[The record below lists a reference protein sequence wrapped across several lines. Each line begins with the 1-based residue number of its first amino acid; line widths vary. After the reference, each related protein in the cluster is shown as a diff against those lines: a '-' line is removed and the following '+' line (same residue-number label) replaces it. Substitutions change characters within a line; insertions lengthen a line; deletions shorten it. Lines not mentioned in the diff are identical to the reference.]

1 MKHTIIALAIAT
13 ALTACGEKQP
23 AQAAAYPQT
32 PVQPQAQAIQPQ
44 AAGQQPTQIQVAGQ
58 PVGQAAPVQYVQQP
72 APTVIIQQPA
82 QQVQQHDNTAGN
94 LLTGAAAGYMLSQ
107 AMNNNERRPT
117 YDELHRYD
125 RVSQPAPVTN
135 TIVREKVIIKEKLVQ
150 APPAP
155 TPAPKTVQVQ
165 AKTVNVQPA
174 GASKWSQPTT
184 SYKQSAPTY
193 TYKSTTSSSSKR

>member
-32 PVQPQAQAIQPQ
+32 PVQPQAQVIQPQ

-58 PVGQAAPVQYVQQP
+58 PVGQAAPIQYVQQP
-72 APTVIIQQPA
+72 APTVIVQQPA
-82 QQVQQHDNTAGN
+82 AQQHDNTAGN

-107 AMNNNERRPT
+107 AMNNNDRRPS
-117 YDELHRYD
+117 YEELHRYD
-125 RVSQPAPVTN
+125 RVSQPAPATN
-135 TIVREKVIIKEKLVQ
+135 TIIREKVIIKEKLVQ

-155 TPAPKTVQVQ
+155 TPAPAPKTVQVQ